1 MNQNPQFDEETR
13 NSAAFQFYDK
23 NLKFQYSNNAYIKS
37 IDETLKSINNKL
49 SSILVILLLPIIMSI
64 VAIVI
69 SILAGVGG
77 FNILSNII

>member
-13 NSAAFQFYDK
+13 NSVDFQFYDK

-49 SSILVILLLPIIMSI
+49 SGILVILLLPIIMSI